1 MKRLPIFLVALVG
14 MISAACTTTTQIYE
28 GPSPGIRIEEPSAPN
43 AGIRYN
49 SVAILDRNLQTSY
62 VYEDGKMNQGNIGKI
77 AVENAGARR
86 SPTGT
91 VEAWT
96 ILRNRTNHTQTI
108 EGRVIFFDKN
118 KGPLEGPTEWQRVFL
133 PPNSINTYKEF
144 STSVTE
150 VGYYYIEIREGR

>member
-1 MKRLPIFLVALVG
+1 MKIVKTISGMLVFL
-14 MISAACTTTTQIYE
+14 MCAACTTTQIYE
-28 GPSPGIRIEEPSAPN
+28 GPSPGVRIEHPSAPN

-49 SVAILDRNLQTSY
+49 SVAVLDRNLQTSY
-62 VYEDGKMNQGNIGKI
+62 VYENGKIDHGHVGKI

-91 VEAWT
+91 VEAWA
-96 ILRNRTNHTQTI
+96 ILRNRTNYQQVV
-108 EGRVIFFDKN
+108 EGRVMFFDQS
-118 KGPLEGPTEWQRVFL
+118 KGPLEGPTEWQRLFL

-150 VGYYYIEIREGR
+150 VGYFYIEIREGS